1 MERRFT
7 VHPQF
12 RGVRGGMILA
22 REAADSRQLAM
33 KKRTYVARGPV
44 RGVLSEDG
52 RQSIALL
59 RRTDQTVNLVLVA
72 LTDGVEVELYADGTL
87 RRRLR
92 FLRDTEARKYMD
104 RLASRLV
111 ARGYAREREAR

>member
-1 MERRFT
+1 M
-7 VHPQF
+7 P
-12 RGVRGGMILA
+12 
-22 REAADSRQLAM
+22 
-33 KKRTYVARGPV
+33 KRTFAAHGPV
-44 RGVLSEDG
+44 RGDLSEDG
-52 RQSIALL
+52 RQSMAIL
-59 RRTDQTVNLVLVA
+59 RSAAQTVNLVLVA

-104 RLASRLV
+104 RLASRLI

>member
-1 MERRFT
+1 
-7 VHPQF
+7 
-12 RGVRGGMILA
+12 MILA
-22 REAADSRQLAM
+22 REAAVSRQLAM